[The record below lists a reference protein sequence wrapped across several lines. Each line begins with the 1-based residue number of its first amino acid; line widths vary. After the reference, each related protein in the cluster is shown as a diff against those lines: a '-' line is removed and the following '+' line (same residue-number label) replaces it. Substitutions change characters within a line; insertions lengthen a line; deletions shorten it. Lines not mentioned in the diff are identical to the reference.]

1 MGEHGR
7 LHFECVAGLQVGDDY
22 RPEDAEQWRRCV
34 APTDALG
41 VTHGADVRVTFCLW
55 HFRAPPRRPCKMPTT
70 VMLQPEISAGFL
82 EKFHVVTLA
91 RQSYRANPGRMWS
104 TSRALKTKS
113 HPRSERTQ

>member
-1 MGEHGR
+1 M
-7 LHFECVAGLQVGDDY
+7 
-22 RPEDAEQWRRCV
+22 P
-34 APTDALG
+34 AP
-41 VTHGADVRVTFCLW
+41 
-55 HFRAPPRRPCKMPTT
+55 

-104 TSRALKTKS
+104 TSRALNTKS

>member
-1 MGEHGR
+1 MGKHGC
-7 LHFECVAGLQVGDDY
+7 LHLKCVAGLQVGDDY
-22 RPEDAEQWRRCV
+22 CPEDAEQWRRCV

-41 VTHGADVRVTFCLW
+41 VTHSADVRVTFCLW
-55 HFRAPPRRPCKMPTT
+55 HFRAPPRRPHQMPAP

-104 TSRALKTKS
+104 TSRALNTKS